1 MYYLCPNV
9 FAVQYNEIAL
19 FDQRLAIG
27 LDLEGYKQ
35 PDEMMNREK
44 GEWIRVG
51 CNWDERRPDMFYC
64 SHCHAPDPCRNVIKL
79 KAIYRNGTCWNSHS
93 WLEQTRLVN

>member
-44 GEWIRVG
+44 GE
-51 CNWDERRPDMFYC
+51 
-64 SHCHAPDPCRNVIKL
+64 
-79 KAIYRNGTCWNSHS
+79 
-93 WLEQTRLVN
+93 